1 MQRYRSRRS
10 LLDESER
17 YVSRAAYKL
26 ESVVTDLGLDFKN
39 KVVLDVGSST
49 GGFTDFALKNGAKSV
64 IAVDK
69 GTDQLNKLLR
79 YDKRIEL
86 HEKTDIRNF
95 KPSQTPDIV
104 LIDVSFISLKEI
116 LPYIKRLSSK
126 DTLIIA
132 MVKPQ
137 FEAKSDKE
145 LNEGVVKNERYRR
158 SILHDFE
165 LWLKPSFVS
174 LDKVDSKIEGLKG
187 NKERF
192 YKLKCSK

>member
-1 MQRYRSRRS
+1 MQRHRSKRS
-10 LLDESER
+10 LLDENER

-26 ESVVTDLGLDFKN
+26 ESVASDLGLDFKN
-39 KVVLDVGSST
+39 MLVLDVGSST
-49 GGFTDFALKNGAKSV
+49 GGFTDFALKHGAKVV

-79 YDKRIEL
+79 YDRRVEVY
-86 HEKTDIRNF
+86 EKTDIRDF
-95 KPSQTPDIV
+95 KPSVVPDIV
-104 LIDVSFISLKEI
+104 LIDVSFISLRDV
-116 LPYIKRLSSK
+116 LPCIRRLCSK
-126 DTLIIA
+126 NTLIVA

-137 FEAKSDKE
+137 FEAKSEKE
-145 LNEGVVKNERYRR
+145 LNDGVVKNERYRR
-158 SILHDFE
+158 SILRDFE
-165 LWLKPSFVS
+165 LWLKPSFVL